1 MQTGTEWAPGFDV
14 YLKAI
19 GRHRL
24 LTPEQEQDL
33 ARRVQVGSES
43 ARDTLIVSNLRLV
56 VRVARSFNNRGLGLA
71 DLVCEGNVG
80 LIRAVEK
87 FDPDVGCRFSTYA
100 VWWIKQSVRRALER
114 THTVR
119 IPSNMLQRAQAWRRT
134 ERAMA
139 ATLDRSPTRAEVHV
153 RMDVTGIKAR
163 ALGAALDAL
172 EGSRISV
179 DAPRGGD
186 DVTLR
191 DVIPDEQAASPCD
204 EADRKAHLELLAHLL
219 PALDERSRRILELRF
234 GLGGRES
241 MCLVSIG
248 KVFGLTRERVRQ
260 LEQRALA
267 RLAIA
272 FKHGERALAPRKRCG
287 SRHATSR

>member
-1 MQTGTEWAPGFDV
+1 MQTGMEWAPDFDV

-24 LTPEQEQDL
+24 LTGEQERAL
-33 ARRVQVGSES
+33 AREVQAGSES

-56 VRVARSFNNRGLGLA
+56 VRVARAFGNRGLGLA
-71 DLVCEGNVG
+71 DLVCEGNLG

-87 FDPDVGCRFSTYA
+87 FDPDAGCRFSTYA

-114 THTVR
+114 AHVVR
-119 IPSNMLQRAQAWRRT
+119 IPSNMLQRAQVWKRT

-139 ATLDRSPTRAEVHV
+139 ATLDRSPTRAEVHR
-153 RMDVTGIKAR
+153 RMEVTGIKSR
-163 ALGAALDAL
+163 ALGAALDTL
-172 EGSRISV
+172 DGSRFSV
-179 DAPRGGD
+179 DVPLGGD
-186 DVTLR
+186 DATLR
-191 DVIPDEQAASPCD
+191 DVIPDERAASPCD
-204 EADRKAHLELLAHLL
+204 EADRKAHLERLASLLQ
-219 PALDERSRRILELRF
+219 ALDERSRCILELRF

-241 MCLVSIG
+241 MSLVSIG
-248 KVFGLTRERVRQ
+248 EVYGLTRERVRQ

-272 FKHGERALAPRKRCG
+272 FKHGARALAPRKHCG
-287 SRHATSR
+287 SRHAVAR